1 MAKQTS
7 FFSSISRLYPHVR
20 PIIPRLVM
28 GLLCALLASVVAL
41 TIPQVL
47 RVLVNESLE
56 PGGSAD
62 AVWTAS
68 LVILGLG
75 IAEAGL
81 VALRRQFVINPAT
94 TVETRMRVS
103 LYGHLQDL
111 TVSFHDRWGSGQLL
125 SRAMTDL
132 NFLRR
137 WMAFGAIMLVVTT
150 LTVVIGVVVM
160 FAMSWQL
167 ALIFL
172 AAAVP
177 IMIYGF
183 RFRTRFS
190 KVARRSQDQAGDLA
204 TTVEESVHGI
214 RVLKAFGRSR
224 EALENFN
231 EQAEE
236 LRQTEIAKAKH
247 LATFSLVV
255 TLLPELALG
264 AGLVVGIMLASTGEL
279 SIGALVAFFATAAV
293 IAAPVEF
300 CGMLLAMALTA
311 KTAVDRHFEV
321 MDSVNT
327 ITSPDQPRRPAE
339 LKGALSFNN
348 ATFAYEDAPDKPIL
362 KDISL
367 DIRPGETMALVGI
380 TGSGKSALLQ
390 LVPRLYDVTAGSITI
405 DGVDLREFS
414 VEDLRT
420 VVAVAFEDTTLFS
433 SSVRDNV
440 LLGAPAGLPA
450 EAPRGGPRGGARRR
464 PGPLRLLPPGRA
476 GHPDRRGGAQPLR
489 RPAAAHRPGPRH
501 RRPAQGAGPGRSAV
515 RPGRPHRGTRRDRL
529 REVLADT
536 TTLIVAHR
544 PSTVALAD
552 RVALL
557 EDGRITAVG
566 THAELLAAEPP
577 LPLRDRQPRPGT
589 AGPGLRTAGL
599 RTVRPQRRGGFPMS
613 SATFGTA
620 NEDNAHLSKS
630 ESKTVRRRSLALL
643 RLPDPPGPP
652 AVLADHRRRRA
663 VPGRPRRRAG
673 ADRLRH
679 RPRPAGPERR
689 RQPPAGAHRRRL
701 PGRRR
706 RHGRASPPCT

>member
-7 FFSSISRLYPHVR
+7 FFRSISRLYPHVR
-20 PIIPRLVM
+20 PILPRLVL
-28 GLLCALLASVVAL
+28 GLISALLASLVAL

-47 RVLVNESLE
+47 RVLINESLK
-56 PGGSAD
+56 PGGAQD
-62 AVWTAS
+62 AVWSAAV
-68 LVILGLG
+68 VILFLG
-75 IAEAGL
+75 IAEAVL

-103 LYGHLQDL
+103 LYGHLQNL

-150 LTVVIGVVVM
+150 LTVVIGIVVM
-160 FAMSWQL
+160 FSMSWQL
-167 ALIFL
+167 ALIFM

-177 IMIYGF
+177 IMAYSF

-247 LATFSLVV
+247 QATFTMVV

-264 AGLVVGIMLASTGEL
+264 AGLVVGVTLCASGQL

-293 IAAPVEF
+293 VATPVEF
-300 CGMLLAMALTA
+300 SGMLLAMALTA
-311 KTAVDRHFEV
+311 KTAIDRHFEV

-327 ITSPDQPRRPAE
+327 ITSPPAPRKPSE
-339 LKGALSFNN
+339 LHGAVSFNN
-348 ATFAYEDAPDKPIL
+348 ATFAFEDAPDKPIL
-362 KDISL
+362 TDINL
-367 DIRPGETMALVGI
+367 AVRPGETMALVGI
-380 TGSGKSALLQ
+380 TGSGKSALIQ

-405 DGVDLREFS
+405 DGVDLREFD
-414 VEDLRT
+414 VEELRRM
-420 VVAVAFEDTTLFS
+420 VAVAFEDTTLFS

-440 LLGAPAGLPA
+440 LLGASDRSEEALDEALDVAQAHFAYSLPEGVDTLIGEEGLSLSGGQRQRIA
-450 EAPRGGPRGGARRR
+450 LARAIAARPRVLVLDD
-464 PGPLRLLPPGRA
+464 PL
-476 GHPDRRGGAQPLR
+476 
-489 RPAAAHRPGPRH
+489 
-501 RRPAQGAGPGRSAV
+501 SALDV
-515 RPGRPHRGTRRDRL
+515 HTEELVENRL
-529 REVLADT
+529 RTVLKDT

-557 EDGRITAVG
+557 EKGRIAAVG
-566 THAELLAAEPP
+566 THTELLAHNPHYRYVIASLDPEPRDLDSELSELEEAADAEEIT
-577 LPLRDRQPRPGT
+577 R
-589 AGPGLRTAGL
+589 
-599 RTVRPQRRGGFPMS
+599 
-613 SATFGTA
+613 
-620 NEDNAHLSKS
+620 
-630 ESKTVRRRSLALL
+630 
-643 RLPDPPGPP
+643 
-652 AVLADHRRRRA
+652 
-663 VPGRPRRRAG
+663 
-673 ADRLRH
+673 
-679 RPRPAGPERR
+679 
-689 RQPPAGAHRRRL
+689 
-701 PGRRR
+701 
-706 RHGRASPPCT
+706 

>member
-1 MAKQTS
+1 MAKQTP
-7 FFSSISRLYPHVR
+7 FFTTISRLYPHVR
-20 PIIPRLVM
+20 PIMPRLVL
-28 GLLCALLASVVAL
+28 GLLSALLASIVAL
-41 TIPQVL
+41 SIPQVL
-47 RVLVNESLE
+47 RLLINESLR
-56 PGGSAD
+56 PGANAQ

-68 LVILGLG
+68 LVVLGLG
-75 IAEAGL
+75 VAEAGL

-103 LYGHLQDL
+103 LYSHLQDL

-236 LRQTEIAKAKH
+236 LRQTEIAKSRH
-247 LATFSLVV
+247 LAAFSLVV

-264 AGLVVGIMLASTGEL
+264 GGLVVGVLLAS
-279 SIGALVAFFATAAV
+279 SGALDVGSLVAFFATAAV
-293 IAAPVEF
+293 VAAPVEF
-300 CGMLLAMALTA
+300 SGMLLAMALTA
-311 KTAVDRHFEV
+311 KAALDRHFEV
-321 MDSVNT
+321 MDAANT
-327 ITSPDQPRRPAE
+327 ITDPAE
-339 LKGALSFNN
+339 PVRPDRLTGALSFRHV
-348 ATFAYEDAPDKPIL
+348 TFAFEDAPDRPVL

-367 DIRPGETMALVGI
+367 DIRAGETMALVGI
-380 TGSGKSALLQ
+380 TGSGKSTLLQ
-390 LVPRLYDVTAGSITI
+390 LIPRLYDVTDGAICI
-405 DGVDLREFS
+405 DGVDVRDFAL
-414 VEDLRT
+414 EDLRAS
-420 VVAVAFEDTTLFS
+420 VAVAFEDTTLFS

-440 LLGAPAGLPA
+440 LLGAPERTEEALAGALDVAQADFAYSLPDGVDTLIGEEGLSLSGGQRQRLA
-450 EAPRGGPRGGARRR
+450 LARAIAARPRILVLDDPLSALDVNTEERVEA
-464 PGPLRLLPPGRA
+464 
-476 GHPDRRGGAQPLR
+476 
-489 RPAAAHRPGPRH
+489 
-501 RRPAQGAGPGRSAV
+501 
-515 RPGRPHRGTRRDRL
+515 RL
-529 REVLADT
+529 REVAADT

-557 EDGRITAVG
+557 QDGRITAVG
-566 THAELLAAEPP
+566 THNRLLAGNSHYRHVIASLDPEP
-577 LPLRDRQPRPGT
+577 RD
-589 AGPGLRTAGL
+589 L
-599 RTVRPQRRGGFPMS
+599 
-613 SATFGTA
+613 
-620 NEDNAHLSKS
+620 DS
-630 ESKTVRRRSLALL
+630 E
-643 RLPDPPGPP
+643 
-652 AVLADHRRRRA
+652 LADFE
-663 VPGRPRRRAG
+663 
-673 ADRLRH
+673 DRTEGISR
-679 RPRPAGPERR
+679 
-689 RQPPAGAHRRRL
+689 
-701 PGRRR
+701 
-706 RHGRASPPCT
+706 

>member
-1 MAKQTS
+1 MAKQTP
-7 FFSSISRLYPHVR
+7 FFRSISRLYPHVR
-20 PIIPRLVM
+20 PIIPRLIM

-47 RVLVNESLE
+47 RILINDSLQA
-56 PGGSAD
+56 GGATDSVWIA
-62 AVWTAS
+62 AV
-68 LVILGLG
+68 VILALG
-75 IAEAGL
+75 IAEAVL

-150 LTVVIGVVVM
+150 LTVVIGIAVM
-160 FAMSWQL
+160 FSMSWQL

-177 IMIYGF
+177 IMAYGF

-236 LRQTEIAKAKH
+236 LRQTEISKARH
-247 LATFSLVV
+247 QATFTMVV

-264 AGLVVGIMLASTGEL
+264 AGLVVGVMLCASGQL

-293 IAAPVEF
+293 IASPVEF
-300 CGMLLAMALTA
+300 SGMLLAMALTA

-321 MDSVNT
+321 MDSANT
-327 ITSPDQPRRPAE
+327 ITSPPEPRRPSE
-339 LKGALSFNN
+339 LRGALRFNH
-348 ATFAYEDAPDKPIL
+348 ATFAFEDAPDRPIL
-362 KDISL
+362 KDINL
-367 DIRPGETMALVGI
+367 EVLPGETMAVVGI
-380 TGSGKSALLQ
+380 TGSGKSALIQ
-390 LVPRLYDVTAGSITI
+390 LVPRLYDVTDGSITI
-405 DGVDLREFS
+405 DGVDLREFD
-414 VEDLRT
+414 VEELRR
-420 VVAVAFEDTTLFS
+420 VVGVAFEDTTLFS
-433 SSVRDNV
+433 NSVRDNV
-440 LLGAPAGLPA
+440 LLGA
-450 EAPRGGPRGGARRR
+450 
-464 PGPLRLLPPGRA
+464 
-476 GHPDRRGGAQPLR
+476 
-489 RPAAAHRPGPRH
+489 
-501 RRPAQGAGPGRSAV
+501 
-515 RPGRPHRGTRRDRL
+515 RDRSEEALDEALDIAQAHFAYSLPDGVETLIGEEGLSLSGGQRQRIALARAIAARPRVLVLDDPLSALDVHTEELVEARL
-529 REVLADT
+529 RSVLKDT

-557 EDGRITAVG
+557 EDGRIAAVG
-566 THAELLAAEPP
+566 THTELLAENPHYRYVIASLDQEP
-577 LPLRDRQPRPGT
+577 RDLDSELSELEEEANVE
-589 AGPGLRTAGL
+589 AGEIIR
-599 RTVRPQRRGGFPMS
+599 
-613 SATFGTA
+613 
-620 NEDNAHLSKS
+620 
-630 ESKTVRRRSLALL
+630 
-643 RLPDPPGPP
+643 
-652 AVLADHRRRRA
+652 
-663 VPGRPRRRAG
+663 
-673 ADRLRH
+673 
-679 RPRPAGPERR
+679 
-689 RQPPAGAHRRRL
+689 
-701 PGRRR
+701 
-706 RHGRASPPCT
+706 

>member
-1 MAKQTS
+1 MAKQTP
-7 FFSSISRLYPHVR
+7 FFTSISRLYPHVK
-20 PIIPRLVM
+20 PITPRLFM

-41 TIPQVL
+41 AIPQVL
-47 RVLVNESLE
+47 RVLINDSLQ
-56 PGGSAD
+56 PGGATD
-62 AVWTAS
+62 AVWIAS
-68 LVILGLG
+68 LLVLGLG
-75 IAEAGL
+75 TAEAGL

-160 FAMSWQL
+160 FSMSWQL

-247 LATFSLVV
+247 LATFSMVV

-264 AGLVVGIMLASTGEL
+264 AGLVVGVMLAADGQL
-279 SIGALVAFFATAAV
+279 SIGSLVAFFATAAV

-300 CGMLLAMALTA
+300 CGMLLAMALSA
-311 KTAVDRHFEV
+311 KTAIDRHFEV
-321 MDSVNT
+321 MDAANT
-327 ITSPDQPRRPAE
+327 ITSPEQPRQPAE
-339 LKGALSFNN
+339 VSGALSFNS
-348 ATFAYEDAPDKPIL
+348 ATFAFEDAPDKPIL
-362 KDISL
+362 RDVNL
-367 DIRPGETMALVGI
+367 AIRPGETMALVGI
-380 TGSGKSALLQ
+380 TGSGKSAMLQ
-390 LVPRLYDVTAGSITI
+390 LVPRLYDVTEGSVTI

-414 VEDLRT
+414 VEELRT

-440 LLGAPAGLPA
+440 LLGARERSEEALEEALEVAQAQFAYSLPQGLDTLIGEEGLSLSGGQRQRIALARAIAAKPKVLVLDDPLSA
-450 EAPRGGPRGGARRR
+450 LDVNTEELVEA
-464 PGPLRLLPPGRA
+464 
-476 GHPDRRGGAQPLR
+476 
-489 RPAAAHRPGPRH
+489 
-501 RRPAQGAGPGRSAV
+501 
-515 RPGRPHRGTRRDRL
+515 RL

-557 EDGRITAVG
+557 EGGRIAAVG
-566 THAELLAAEPP
+566 THTELLEHNDHYRYVIASLETGP
-577 LPLRDRQPRPGT
+577 RD
-589 AGPGLRTAGL
+589 LDSEL
-599 RTVRPQRRGGFPMS
+599 
-613 SATFGTA
+613 SAL
-620 NEDNAHLSKS
+620 EDES
-630 ESKTVRRRSLALL
+630 EEISR
-643 RLPDPPGPP
+643 
-652 AVLADHRRRRA
+652 
-663 VPGRPRRRAG
+663 
-673 ADRLRH
+673 
-679 RPRPAGPERR
+679 
-689 RQPPAGAHRRRL
+689 
-701 PGRRR
+701 
-706 RHGRASPPCT
+706 

>member
-1 MAKQTS
+1 MAKQSS
-7 FFSSISRLYPHVR
+7 FFTSISRLYPHVR
-20 PIIPRLVM
+20 PILPRLVM
-28 GLLCALLASVVAL
+28 GLLCALLASVMAL
-41 TIPQVL
+41 AIPQVL
-47 RVLVNESLE
+47 RVLVNESLT
-56 PGGSAD
+56 PGGSAE

-68 LVILGLG
+68 LLILVLG

-150 LTVVIGVVVM
+150 LTVVIGVAVM

-264 AGLVVGIMLASTGEL
+264 AGLVVGILLASTDQL
-279 SIGALVAFFATAAV
+279 SIGSLVAFFATAAV
-293 IAAPVEF
+293 VAAPVEF

-311 KTAVDRHFEV
+311 KSAVDRHFEV
-321 MDSVNT
+321 MDAQNT
-327 ITSPDQPRRPAE
+327 ITSPDQPRRPAG
-339 LKGALSFNN
+339 LKGALSFRN
-348 ATFAYEDAPDKPIL
+348 ASFAFEDAPDNPIL
-362 KDISL
+362 KDITL

-380 TGSGKSALLQ
+380 TGGGKSALLQ
-390 LVPRLYDVTAGSITI
+390 LVPRLYDVTGGAITI
-405 DGVDLREFS
+405 DGVDLREFA

-420 VVAVAFEDTTLFS
+420 VVSVAFEDTTLFS

-440 LLGAPAGLPA
+440 LLGAPDAGSAEGRDAALEEALDVAQAHFAYSLPHGVDTLIGEEGLSLSGGQRQRIA
-450 EAPRGGPRGGARRR
+450 LARAIAAKPAVLVLDDPLSALDVNTEVLVEA
-464 PGPLRLLPPGRA
+464 
-476 GHPDRRGGAQPLR
+476 
-489 RPAAAHRPGPRH
+489 
-501 RRPAQGAGPGRSAV
+501 
-515 RPGRPHRGTRRDRL
+515 RL
-529 REVLADT
+529 RKVLADT

-557 EDGRITAVG
+557 EDGRIAAVG
-566 THAELLAAEPP
+566 THAELLARNSHYRYVIASLDPEP
-577 LPLRDRQPRPGT
+577 RD
-589 AGPGLRTAGL
+589 LDSEL
-599 RTVRPQRRGGFPMS
+599 
-613 SATFGTA
+613 SAL
-620 NEDNAHLSKS
+620 EDQS
-630 ESKTVRRRSLALL
+630 EEISR
-643 RLPDPPGPP
+643 
-652 AVLADHRRRRA
+652 
-663 VPGRPRRRAG
+663 
-673 ADRLRH
+673 
-679 RPRPAGPERR
+679 
-689 RQPPAGAHRRRL
+689 
-701 PGRRR
+701 
-706 RHGRASPPCT
+706 

>member
-7 FFSSISRLYPHVR
+7 FFRSISRLYPHMK
-20 PIIPRLVM
+20 PIIPRLFM
-28 GLLCALLASVVAL
+28 GLISALLASLVAL

-47 RVLVNESLE
+47 RILINDSLQA
-56 PGGSAD
+56 GGASD
-62 AVWTAS
+62 AVWIAAV
-68 LVILGLG
+68 VILILG

-81 VALRRQFVINPAT
+81 VALRRFFVINPAT

-150 LTVVIGVVVM
+150 LTVLIGVAVM
-160 FAMSWQL
+160 FSMSWQL

-177 IMIYGF
+177 IIIYGF

-264 AGLVVGIMLASTGEL
+264 AGLVVGVMLAASGQL

-311 KTAVDRHFEV
+311 KTAVDRHYEV

-327 ITSPDQPRRPAE
+327 ITSPDHPSRPTE
-339 LKGALSFNN
+339 LKGALSFNS
-348 ATFAYEDAPDKPIL
+348 ATFAFEDAPAKPIL

-390 LVPRLYDVTAGSITI
+390 LVPRLYEVTEGSISI

-414 VEDLRT
+414 VEELRK
-420 VVAVAFEDTTLFS
+420 VVGVAFEDTTLFS

-440 LLGAPAGLPA
+440 LLGAGERTDEALEEALDVAQAHFAYSLPEGLDTLIGD
-450 EAPRGGPRGGARRR
+450 EGLSLSGGQRQRIALARAIAAR
-464 PGPLRLLPPGRA
+464 PKVLVLDDPL
-476 GHPDRRGGAQPLR
+476 
-489 RPAAAHRPGPRH
+489 
-501 RRPAQGAGPGRSAV
+501 SALDV
-515 RPGRPHRGTRRDRL
+515 NTEELVETRL
-529 REVLADT
+529 REVLGDT

-557 EDGRITAVG
+557 EEGRITAVG
-566 THAELLAAEPP
+566 THTELLAENHHYRYVIASLDTEP
-577 LPLRDRQPRPGT
+577 RD
-589 AGPGLRTAGL
+589 LDSEL
-599 RTVRPQRRGGFPMS
+599 
-613 SATFGTA
+613 SAL
-620 NEDNAHLSKS
+620 EDQS
-630 ESKTVRRRSLALL
+630 EEVIR
-643 RLPDPPGPP
+643 
-652 AVLADHRRRRA
+652 
-663 VPGRPRRRAG
+663 
-673 ADRLRH
+673 
-679 RPRPAGPERR
+679 
-689 RQPPAGAHRRRL
+689 
-701 PGRRR
+701 
-706 RHGRASPPCT
+706 

>member
-1 MAKQTS
+1 MAKQTP
-7 FFSSISRLYPHVR
+7 FFTSIRRLYPHVR
-20 PIIPRLVM
+20 PIMPRLVL
-28 GLLCALLASVVAL
+28 GLISALLASIVAL
-41 TIPQVL
+41 AIPQVL
-47 RVLVNESLE
+47 RVLINDWLT
-56 PGGSAD
+56 PGGSSQ
-62 AVWTAS
+62 AVWIAS
-68 LVILGLG
+68 AVILGLG

-103 LYGHLQDL
+103 LYNHLQDL

-177 IMIYGF
+177 IMVYGY

-264 AGLVVGIMLASTGEL
+264 AGLVVGVMLAAAGQL
-279 SIGALVAFFATAAV
+279 SIGSLVAFFATAAV

-311 KTAVDRHFEV
+311 KSAVDRHFEV
-321 MDSVNT
+321 MESVNT
-327 ITSPDQPRRPAE
+327 ITNPEQPRRPAE
-339 LKGALSFNN
+339 LRGALSFHN
-348 ATFAYEDAPDKPIL
+348 ATFAFEDAPDKPIL
-362 KDISL
+362 KNICL

-390 LVPRLYDVTAGSITI
+390 LVPRLFDVTAGSVTI

-414 VEDLRT
+414 VEDLRAI
-420 VVAVAFEDTTLFS
+420 VAVAFEDTTLFS

-440 LLGAPAGLPA
+440 LLGVRADEPA
-450 EAPRGGPRGGARRR
+450 ERREQILAEALDTAQAHFANSLPEGLDTLIGEEGLSLSGGQRQRIALAR
-464 PGPLRLLPPGRA
+464 A
-476 GHPDRRGGAQPLR
+476 VA
-489 RPAAAHRPGPRH
+489 
-501 RRPAQGAGPGRSAV
+501 AGPKVLVLDDPLSALDV
-515 RPGRPHRGTRRDRL
+515 NTEELVEARL
-529 REVLADT
+529 REVLTDT

-557 EDGRITAVG
+557 EDGRIAAVG
-566 THAELLAAEPP
+566 THTELLAENSHYRYVIASLDPEPRDLDSELSALEAE
-577 LPLRDRQPRPGT
+577 
-589 AGPGLRTAGL
+589 
-599 RTVRPQRRGGFPMS
+599 
-613 SATFGTA
+613 
-620 NEDNAHLSKS
+620 ELS
-630 ESKTVRRRSLALL
+630 R
-643 RLPDPPGPP
+643 
-652 AVLADHRRRRA
+652 
-663 VPGRPRRRAG
+663 
-673 ADRLRH
+673 
-679 RPRPAGPERR
+679 
-689 RQPPAGAHRRRL
+689 
-701 PGRRR
+701 
-706 RHGRASPPCT
+706 

>member
-1 MAKQTS
+1 MAKQSS
-7 FFSSISRLYPHVR
+7 FFTSISRLYPHVR
-20 PIIPRLVM
+20 PILPRLVM
-28 GLLCALLASVVAL
+28 GLLCALLASVMAL
-41 TIPQVL
+41 AIPQVL
-47 RVLVNESLE
+47 RVLVNESLT
-56 PGGSAD
+56 PGGSAE

-68 LVILGLG
+68 LLILVLG

-150 LTVVIGVVVM
+150 LTVVIGVAVM

-264 AGLVVGIMLASTGEL
+264 AGLVVGILLASTDQL
-279 SIGALVAFFATAAV
+279 SIGSLVAFFATAAV
-293 IAAPVEF
+293 VAAPVEF

-311 KTAVDRHFEV
+311 KSAVDRHFEV
-321 MDSVNT
+321 MDAQNT
-327 ITSPDQPRRPAE
+327 ITSPDQPRRPAG
-339 LKGALSFNN
+339 LKGALSFRN
-348 ATFAYEDAPDKPIL
+348 ASFAFEDAPDKPIL
-362 KDISL
+362 KNITL

-380 TGSGKSALLQ
+380 TGGGKSALLQ
-390 LVPRLYDVTAGSITI
+390 LVPRLYDVTGGAITI
-405 DGVDLREFS
+405 DGVDLREFA

-420 VVAVAFEDTTLFS
+420 VVSVAFEDTTLFS

-440 LLGAPAGLPA
+440 LLGAPDAGSAEGRDAALEEALDVAQAHFAYSLPDGVDTLIGEEGLSLSGGQRQRIA
-450 EAPRGGPRGGARRR
+450 LARAIAAKPAVLVLDDPLSALDVNTEVLVEA
-464 PGPLRLLPPGRA
+464 
-476 GHPDRRGGAQPLR
+476 
-489 RPAAAHRPGPRH
+489 
-501 RRPAQGAGPGRSAV
+501 
-515 RPGRPHRGTRRDRL
+515 RL
-529 REVLADT
+529 RKVLADT

-557 EDGRITAVG
+557 EDGRIAAVG
-566 THAELLAAEPP
+566 THAELLAKNSHYRYVIASLDPEP
-577 LPLRDRQPRPGT
+577 RD
-589 AGPGLRTAGL
+589 LDSEL
-599 RTVRPQRRGGFPMS
+599 
-613 SATFGTA
+613 SAL
-620 NEDNAHLSKS
+620 EDQS
-630 ESKTVRRRSLALL
+630 EEISR
-643 RLPDPPGPP
+643 
-652 AVLADHRRRRA
+652 
-663 VPGRPRRRAG
+663 
-673 ADRLRH
+673 
-679 RPRPAGPERR
+679 
-689 RQPPAGAHRRRL
+689 
-701 PGRRR
+701 
-706 RHGRASPPCT
+706 

>member
-1 MAKQTS
+1 MAKQTP
-7 FFSSISRLYPHVR
+7 FFTSISRLYPHVR

-28 GLLCALLASVVAL
+28 GLLCALLASIVAL
-41 TIPQVL
+41 AIPQVL
-47 RVLVNESLE
+47 RVLINDSLR
-56 PGGSAD
+56 PGGATD
-62 AVWTAS
+62 AVWIAS

-160 FAMSWQL
+160 FSMSWQL

-177 IMIYGF
+177 IMIFGF

-247 LATFSLVV
+247 QATFSMVV

-264 AGLVVGIMLASTGEL
+264 TGLVVGIMLAADGQL

-300 CGMLLAMALTA
+300 SGMLLAMALTA
-311 KTAVDRHFEV
+311 KTAIDRHFEV
-321 MDSVNT
+321 MDAANT
-327 ITSPDQPRRPAE
+327 ITSPEQPRKPVQ
-339 LKGALSFNN
+339 LKGALSFNA
-348 ATFAYEDAPDKPIL
+348 ATFAFEDTPDKPIL
-362 KDISL
+362 KEVSL

-405 DGVDLREFS
+405 DGVDLRDFPL
-414 VEDLRT
+414 EDLRT

-440 LLGAPAGLPA
+440 LLGAKERSQETLEEALDVAQAHFAYSLPNGLDTLIGEEGLSLSGGQRQRIALARAIAAKPKVLVLDDPLSA
-450 EAPRGGPRGGARRR
+450 LDVNTEELVEA
-464 PGPLRLLPPGRA
+464 
-476 GHPDRRGGAQPLR
+476 
-489 RPAAAHRPGPRH
+489 
-501 RRPAQGAGPGRSAV
+501 
-515 RPGRPHRGTRRDRL
+515 RL

-557 EDGRITAVG
+557 EDGRIAAVG
-566 THAELLAAEPP
+566 THAELLAHNGHYRYVIASLETEP
-577 LPLRDRQPRPGT
+577 RD
-589 AGPGLRTAGL
+589 LD
-599 RTVRPQRRGGFPMS
+599 S
-613 SATFGTA
+613 
-620 NEDNAHLSKS
+620 ELSDLS
-630 ESKTVRRRSLALL
+630 ELGDESEEISR
-643 RLPDPPGPP
+643 
-652 AVLADHRRRRA
+652 
-663 VPGRPRRRAG
+663 
-673 ADRLRH
+673 
-679 RPRPAGPERR
+679 
-689 RQPPAGAHRRRL
+689 
-701 PGRRR
+701 
-706 RHGRASPPCT
+706 